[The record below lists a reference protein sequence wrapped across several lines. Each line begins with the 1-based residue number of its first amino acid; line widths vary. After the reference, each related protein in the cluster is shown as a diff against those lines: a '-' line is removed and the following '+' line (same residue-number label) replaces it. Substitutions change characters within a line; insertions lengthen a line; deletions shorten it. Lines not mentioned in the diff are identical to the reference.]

1 MDVAEIVEY
10 LRCPVSGSAL
20 RLADVDRGQRAAFV
34 RTQRKGG
41 DVEPLAD
48 EATDRMLIA
57 EDGSSAYPI
66 VDGFPVLLGPERFLP
81 ADRAAGQPVAD
92 LRDPLYAEAYEEM
105 GFYNSSHASPLRDRI
120 MGALEGCGDIASIAP
135 GFPEP
140 ARLWVDSPHE
150 SLAQLAAYRHLAPV
164 ADKTVL
170 QIGGSGPHA
179 VKLLLAGARRGLL
192 VTPMLAEAR
201 FAARLASDYGVR
213 DRFAPVLGVGEQ
225 LPLAAG
231 SVDLIFSGGCFHH
244 MRWRH
249 LGGELHR
256 VLAEG
261 GRFAGT
267 DPWKTPLHTIGT
279 RMLGK
284 RESQVHCRPV
294 TPQRLAEL
302 RKWFPDL
309 AVGRHG
315 PLLRYVFI
323 GLERLSRGRFRPSPR
338 VMMKV
343 MRVDDFLGRAARLER
358 YGGALVVAGTKR
370 RSTPVDVAA
379 SPPPLRPAQPAGGVN
394 ASGRTAR
401 IRRRH

>member
-1 MDVAEIVEY
+1 M
-10 LRCPVSGSAL
+10 